1 MSTVDPSPMRETP
14 PQQIVIQQKESM
26 FGRYGKFLIAA
37 LVFAVLTIV
46 GMQASYKSYFNP
58 TTGPQEK
65 YYSGSETAGDKVAI
79 ISIEG
84 AINESDT
91 FVKEQIDRVRKDED
105 VVAVVLRINSPGGT
119 VTYSDY
125 LHHKLRQ
132 LASGEIREGKGE
144 DKELP
149 IVVSM
154 GSICASGGYYL
165 ASSVG
170 DTPDSIFAEPA
181 TITGSIGVI
190 MPHYDLTG
198 LMEKWAIKDDSIASH
213 PLKDMGSPTVTMT
226 EEEREIFQTLIDDM
240 LDDFKDRIKEGR
252 PMFRDNPADL
262 DAIATGQVFTAEQ
275 AVELKLVDKI
285 GYLETAV
292 ERAAELADRDPESV
306 RVVKYSKAPGAL
318 DALLGASSQPGVKL
332 DINTLLELSTPRA
345 YYMCT
350 WFPTLLESQR

>member
-1 MSTVDPSPMRETP
+1 MSIDPSSPADDRP

-37 LVFAVLTIV
+37 LVFAVLTII
-46 GMQASYKSYFNP
+46 GMRSSYESYFNP

-65 YYSGSETAGDKVAI
+65 FFSGKETATKKVAI
-79 ISIEG
+79 IHVEG
-84 AINESDT
+84 TIAETET
-91 FVKEQIDRVRKDED
+91 FAKEQIDRVRKDED

-125 LHHKLRQ
+125 LRHKLRQ
-132 LASGEIREGKGE
+132 LAEGESREGSGEGN
-144 DKELP
+144 ELP

-198 LMEKWAIKDDSIASH
+198 LMEKWAIKDDSITSH
-213 PLKDMGSPTVTMT
+213 PLKDMGSPTVKMT
-226 EEEREIFQTLIDDM
+226 DEEREIFQTLIDSM

-262 DAIATGQVFTAEQ
+262 DAVATGQVFTAEQ
-275 AVELKLVDKI
+275 AVDLKLVDKI
-285 GYLETAV
+285 GYLEDAV
-292 ERAAELADRDPESV
+292 QRAAELADRDVEDV
-306 RVVKYSKAPGAL
+306 RVVQYKKAPNPL
-318 DALLGASSQPGVKL
+318 DAIVGASAQSRVTL
-332 DINTLLELSTPRA
+332 DINTLLELSAPRA

-350 WFPTLLESQR
+350 WFPTVLESSH